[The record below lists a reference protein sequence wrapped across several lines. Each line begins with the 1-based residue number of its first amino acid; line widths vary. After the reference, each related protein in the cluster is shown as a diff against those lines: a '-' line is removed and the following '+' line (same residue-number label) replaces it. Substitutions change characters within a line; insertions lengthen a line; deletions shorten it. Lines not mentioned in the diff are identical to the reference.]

1 MPSPCIVFLTLDA
14 AEGNAG
20 SALAPGYLI
29 YNIVT
34 QQGLI
39 RGNGGAPAGQI
50 RLNAAGILGGSGTRQ
65 QAAVMPED
73 SSAAEA

>member
-1 MPSPCIVFLTLDA
+1 M
-14 AEGNAG
+14 
-20 SALAPGYLI
+20 APGYLI

>member
-1 MPSPCIVFLTLDA
+1 M
-14 AEGNAG
+14 
-20 SALAPGYLI
+20 APGYLI

-65 QAAVMPED
+65 QAAVMPDDRDDTDYED
-73 SSAAEA
+73 GGVWA